1 MYLKEKVIQF
11 KQSLSKL
18 RAYYKALFVGVVLFL
33 VGGLSLTFF
42 FSQETSGTA
51 EAATELEALTSNI
64 RRYFQNRPDY
74 WGLSTQM
81 VLDKNIYPNKML
93 KNNHLIGYFGNPVLV
108 GNGLNADVLMPGARN
123 FDIIYKDLNKK
134 QCIGLASFKFSSQFW
149 LGVTGITIINDDNK
163 LFFTW
168 DDKENSLPIQK
179 NTAKD
184 ICDAKNTII
193 WHYEQ

>member
-1 MYLKEKVIQF
+1 MTTIEIKMHYTVTSIFKFTKVAINKYLLLPIILF
-11 KQSLSKL
+11 F
-18 RAYYKALFVGVVLFL
+18 YALFSISNVILFSHNFL
-33 VGGLSLTFF
+33 V
-42 FSQETSGTA
+42 
-51 EAATELEALTSNI
+51 NI
-64 RRYFQNRPDY
+64 VVIFILAKIASYIDSFIIAI
-74 WGLSTQM
+74 
-81 VLDKNIYPNKML
+81 VINKML

-163 LFFTW
+163 QFFTW